1 MRKSPLVIFTILSL
15 LIVSQAAF
23 AEGFGVTGKIGTLGI
38 GADATYSISPKLNVR
53 GNINGFNYNFSD
65 IEESDIS
72 GGQDFG
78 VELKLFSLG
87 AVLDYHPNAGLFRL
101 SGGLYSNQ
109 TKAVLDADITHSID
123 FAGIGFTVSDFEGEV
138 GFSSLA
144 PYLGIGLGDATSE
157 GKVHFAMDI
166 GVMMV
171 GSPEAVLT
179 ATASD
184 PLIQPLLDA
193 AIAAEIEEQNEDL
206 DVISI
211 YPVVSLGISV
221 AF

>member
-53 GNINGFNYNFSD
+53 GNINGFNYSFSD
-65 IEESDIS
+65 IETS
-72 GGQDFG
+72 GTTGAQDFG
-78 VELKLFSLG
+78 VDLELFSLG
-87 AVLDYHPNAGLFRL
+87 AVLDYHPNAGRFRL
-101 SGGLYSNQ
+101 SGGLYNNQ
-109 TKAVLDADITHSID
+109 TKAVLDADITQSID
-123 FAGIGFTVSDFEGEV
+123 FAGVGYTVSDFEGEV

-171 GSPEAVLT
+171 GSPEAELT
-179 ATASD
+179 ATASN
-184 PLIQPLLDA
+184 PLLQILLDA